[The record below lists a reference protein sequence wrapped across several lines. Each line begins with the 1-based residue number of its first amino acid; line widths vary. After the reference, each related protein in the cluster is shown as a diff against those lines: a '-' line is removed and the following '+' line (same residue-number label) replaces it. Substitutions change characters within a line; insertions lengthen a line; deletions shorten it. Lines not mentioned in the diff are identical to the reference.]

1 MRPLRRAGEEGFA
14 LLTVLLLLLVVGAIA
29 IAGVA
34 VSGNANLVGAVA
46 SRQARMTDV
55 AEAGVELGRAYV
67 NRHPRIY
74 PDSSYVR
81 IDPAALPLRDARGN
95 PIPGLTRNVYVGP
108 SGISTGQFGVYGG
121 IVSVVEDALGNRVVA
136 HGEVYQE
143 SFAKFAYFT
152 DKETD
157 SRGNPIYFAPGDQLF
172 GPVHSNDVIRIL
184 AERDGPVFH
193 GPVTTHQTVADSRYA
208 TFQQGLQQ
216 RTARIEMPD
225 LASLNR
231 LRALADPGKMTI
243 IGNTSGGVGQA
254 TTRLEFVAIDLNG
267 DGQVNG
273 ENEGFVKVYTSNDA
287 RWVVAGV
294 PSTGLED
301 SPNCG
306 HRHLIG
312 SRWYFY
318 TAQKHDDR
326 WAVDAAGH
334 SLEGNA
340 NAVLKGNVHGQAPRC
355 YLGGSDSLNTNLDF
369 VPATTTTPR
378 GQWLRWG
385 GSWATPMPP
394 AIAARA
400 DREYLFPLGRLFNPD
415 FKGVIYVSGKVAIS
429 GVLRGRVTL
438 ATTGDIVIADDV
450 VYATDPSGAG
460 CDDILGL
467 FAGGNIVV
475 ADNSINSPVNLDSHG
490 NDYRTYD
497 ATSDEVVNAVLLT
510 LGSFTVQN
518 YDDGS
523 DSYERCE
530 GDRVGRGC
538 LYVTGGIIQD
548 RRGAVGQSA
557 SHGATGYL
565 KRYAYDQCAS
575 SDPPPYFPT
584 TGYFARSRTLPVDP
598 TGFDIDRFFHRL
610 TP

>member
-1 MRPLRRAGEEGFA
+1 MRSIRHADEGGFA
-14 LLTVLLLLLVVGAIA
+14 LLTVLLLLLVIGGIA
-29 IAGVA
+29 MAGVA
-34 VSGNANLVGAVA
+34 VSGNASLVGAVA
-46 SRQARMTDV
+46 SRQARMTDA
-55 AEAGVELGRAYV
+55 AEAGVEMGRAYV
-67 NRHPRIY
+67 NRHPGVY
-74 PDSSYVR
+74 PDSSYVLL
-81 IDPAALPLRDARGN
+81 DPDAFPLRDALGRS
-95 PIPGLTRNVYVGP
+95 IPGLTRRVYVGP
-108 SGISTGQFGVYGG
+108 SGISTGQFGIYGG
-121 IVSVVEDALGNRVVA
+121 LVSVVEDRLGNRVVV

-157 SRGNPIYFAPGDQLF
+157 ARGNPIYFAPGDQLF
-172 GPVHSNDVIRIL
+172 GPVHSNDVIRVM
-184 AERDGPVFH
+184 AAGDGPVFH
-193 GPVTTHQTVADSRYA
+193 GPVTTHQTVSNSRYA

-225 LASLNR
+225 LASLNK
-231 LRALADPGKMTI
+231 LRALADPGRMTI

-254 TTRLEFVAIDLNG
+254 TTRIEFVAIDLDG
-267 DGQVNG
+267 DGQTTG
-273 ENEGFVKVYTSNDA
+273 ENEGFVKVYTSSDA
-287 RWVVAGV
+287 RWVVSGM
-294 PSTGLED
+294 PSTGLEN

-318 TAQKHDDR
+318 TAQLHDNGSAR
-326 WAVDAAGH
+326 DASGH
-334 SLEGNA
+334 LLEGNA
-340 NAVLKGNVHGQAPRC
+340 NAVLKGRVGGQPPRC

-369 VPATTTTPR
+369 VPATTTAPR

-400 DREYLFPLGRLFNPD
+400 DREYLFPLGRLYNPD

-450 VYATDPSGAG
+450 VYATDPAGAG

-467 FAGGNIVV
+467 FAGGDIVV
-475 ADNSINSPVNLDSHG
+475 ADNTINSPVDLNGVG
-490 NDYRTYD
+490 NDFRTYD
-497 ATSDEVVNAVLLT
+497 ATSDEVINAVLLT

-575 SDPPPYFPT
+575 SNPPPYFPT
-584 TGYFARSRTLPVDP
+584 TGYFVRSRTLPVDP
-598 TGFDIDRFFHRL
+598 TGFDVDDFFRRL